1 VLPSPATGFS
11 AGQLNTASYSKS
23 KVTGLLRVDTDI
35 SEHGLAYASIS
46 TGYKSGGTQD
56 GGALYQPETLTN
68 YEIGTKF
75 AFLDGHLTW
84 NSAMYY
90 MDFKNFQLSA
100 PITYANGAHGLGFS
114 NVQGDTEVFGIESE
128 LAVQLQNDRA
138 NLIFSAIPKKRIGTL
153 LYAGSNDYAGFPACP
168 PTAPLGVG
176 NCLNV
181 TGNDLPHAPDVS
193 LTAIYEHD
201 FHLGNGARLTPRLS
215 AQYQSMQ
222 WLSWFNLGASDQQ
235 KAYVRGDLSL
245 RYTEPGDRWYVNA
258 YVQNVSDGRI
268 RTSAGSSMVNGNLVY
283 ISQYL
288 PPRTY
293 GVQLGFWF

>member
-1 VLPSPATGFS
+1 
-11 AGQLNTASYSKS
+11 
-23 KVTGLLRVDTDI
+23 
-35 SEHGLAYASIS
+35 
-46 TGYKSGGTQD
+46 
-56 GGALYQPETLTN
+56 
-68 YEIGTKF
+68 
-75 AFLDGHLTW
+75 
-84 NSAMYY
+84 